1 MWVLAGTEMMSLP
14 PGLRN
19 EMSRL
24 CASSTLC
31 GAKCSRVSMQTTVSY
46 AAVHGIFGESMSSM
60 KNVAFSVECALAQ
73 AMEDAS
79 VSKPCTVRFRNRRAA
94 SRENVPSLHPT
105 SKIVSPRRRSMADS
119 MRLRARSSK
128 CQEPEVSHVMLSHL
142 SDRAPRAPRDC
153 RTHTEPSTFSRS
165 DLELGHQ

>member
-1 MWVLAGTEMMSLP
+1 
-14 PGLRN
+14 
-19 EMSRL
+19 
-24 CASSTLC
+24 
-31 GAKCSRVSMQTTVSY
+31 
-46 AAVHGIFGESMSSM
+46 MSSM
-60 KNVAFSVECALAQ
+60 KNVAFSVECALAH

-79 VSKPCTVRFRNRRAA
+79 VSKPCTIRFRNRRAI

-128 CQEPEVSHVMLSHL
+128 CQEPEVSHVMLHRL
-142 SDRAPRAPRDC
+142 SDRARAVTLGVIAPNLNPRDC
-153 RTHTEPSTFSRS
+153 RTHTEPSTFPRS